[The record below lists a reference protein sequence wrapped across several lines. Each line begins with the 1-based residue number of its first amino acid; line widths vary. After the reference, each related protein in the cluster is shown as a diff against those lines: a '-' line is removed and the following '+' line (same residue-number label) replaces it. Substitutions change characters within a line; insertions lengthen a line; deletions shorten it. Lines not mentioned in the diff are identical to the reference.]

1 RQLNSII
8 NVQEIY
14 ARYQLLI
21 TWFAESV
28 SDVLLRV
35 LVIVQQLL
43 QENRY
48 GFLGLLVDTLRL
60 LTYCLVDSDPY
71 GFDVLSTYRFGSMVR
86 LLDQSINL
94 LCIVYELN

>member
-1 RQLNSII
+1 MGAWADSKARQLNSII

-21 TWFAESV
+21 TWFSESV

-43 QENRY
+43 QENRH
-48 GFLGLLVDTLRL
+48 GFLGILVDTLRL
-60 LTYCLVDSDPY
+60 PTYCLVDCDPY
-71 GFDVLSTYRFGSMVR
+71 GFDIMSTYRFSSMVR
-86 LLDQSINL
+86 LLDQSVN
-94 LCIVYELN
+94 